1 MIPLFWFK
9 SCQVN
14 IWHPSRTMG
23 VVIDEASKLHECLMR
38 FETTLAHKFSQ
49 GEYAKTY
56 ELVQSL
62 TTCLEEEFDFIK
74 REGSAAMSSYETVPG
89 LKRRLRNAKRK
100 IEESAAALD
109 ETLGNKVSGRIQH
122 IWFVRV
128 GLAKPTLSMR
138 TLADFC
144 RDYPAEET
152 KHIGYVYVGATRD
165 AICEVVKQI
174 NRSSIQHL
182 VSQMPLGIREGETGP
197 IFITHIHDEASMK
210 IRSSARPLPGS
221 ALADEIRGAALS
233 RSRHTKIQNN
243 VVTVVG
249 GEMAV

>member
-1 MIPLFWFK
+1 MIPLFVFK

-49 GEYAKTY
+49 GEYANTY

-89 LKRRLRNAKRK
+89 LKRHLRNAKRQ

-109 ETLGNKVSGRIQH
+109 ETMGNKVSGRIQH

-144 RDYPAEET
+144 RDYPAE
-152 KHIGYVYVGATRD
+152 
-165 AICEVVKQI
+165 
-174 NRSSIQHL
+174 
-182 VSQMPLGIREGETGP
+182 
-197 IFITHIHDEASMK
+197 
-210 IRSSARPLPGS
+210 
-221 ALADEIRGAALS
+221 
-233 RSRHTKIQNN
+233 
-243 VVTVVG
+243 
-249 GEMAV
+249 